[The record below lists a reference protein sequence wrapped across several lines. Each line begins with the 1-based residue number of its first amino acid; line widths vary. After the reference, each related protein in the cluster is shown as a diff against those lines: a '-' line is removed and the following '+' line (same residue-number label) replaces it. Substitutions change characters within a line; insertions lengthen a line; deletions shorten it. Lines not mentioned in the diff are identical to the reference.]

1 MFIVL
6 AREDNLLF
14 DRAYAENMKLPFD
27 KGWDHWEIYTQTD
40 ASRDLHFLHECK
52 SYEEVEQFLTRPQG
66 IRVVPTGIFQ

>member
-27 KGWDHWEIYTQTD
+27 RGWDHWEVYSQND
-40 ASRDLHFLHECK
+40 ASRDLHFLGEFK
-52 SYEEVEQFLTRPQG
+52 SYEDVEAFLTKP
-66 IRVVPTGIFQ
+66 VEFHPVPTGIFQ